1 MIPCLETRLI
11 VGIDICMPIN
21 NIDMGVNGRLSCSR
35 HVQRGVARHVARVQR
50 QDTCVLE
57 HVGHVT
63 GKVMNK
69 TSKKFEGKRV
79 QLIRSIIY

>member
-35 HVQRGVARHVARVQR
+35 HVRRGVARHVARVLR
-50 QDTCVLE
+50 QDTCVL
-57 HVGHVT
+57 GHLAR
-63 GKVMNK
+63 KVKIK
-69 TSKKFEGKRV
+69 TSRKFRRKV
-79 QLIRSIIY
+79 SS